1 MQFGTVVSLPL
12 TGVLCEIKL
21 DNGWPFAFYIPGAIG
36 VLWFVVWFFLV
47 SESPQV
53 HPRIS
58 EAEKKFIHDSL
69 GTIIDGDKNEKVPI
83 PWKNIF
89 KSIHVWAI
97 LVAHVGKAMGYYV
110 LLTELPT
117 YMKTVLHFDL
127 KSVSTNGNKHCIFE
141 QV

>member
-12 TGVLCEIKL
+12 TGALCEIEL
-21 DNGWPFAFYIPGAIG
+21 DNGWPWAFYIPGIIG
-36 VLWFVVWFFLV
+36 VIWYLAWIFLV
-47 SESPQV
+47 FDNPGV

-58 EAEKKFIHDSL
+58 EKEKKYIHESL
-69 GTIIDGDKNEKVPI
+69 GTVNQSEQQQSSI
-83 PWKNIF
+83 PWAKIC

-97 LVAHVGKAMGYYV
+97 LVAHVGKALGYYV

-127 KSVSTNGNKHCIFE
+127 KSVS
-141 QV
+141 